1 MDFKKSNAPAS
12 TITRDVRKL
21 EAQTG
26 NIYETIS
33 VIGKRANQISAE
45 MKEELDGK
53 LEEFSSKTDT
63 LEEVYENV
71 EQIEISKM
79 YERLPKPA
87 SIAVQEF
94 IDGKVYYRMAEAVVK
109 TFRSLPAKTADLAEC
124 EGTTALI
131 FSEVNQPNPALSSLS
146 VG

>member
-1 MDFKKSNAPAS
+1 MDFKKSTAPAT

-21 EAQTG
+21 ESQTG

-33 VIGKRANQISAE
+33 IIGKRANQISAE

-87 SIAVQEF
+87 SIATQEF
-94 IDGKVYYRMAEAVVK
+94 IDGKVYYRVSDEK
-109 TFRSLPAKTADLAEC
+109 KEETL
-124 EGTTALI
+124 
-131 FSEVNQPNPALSSLS
+131 
-146 VG
+146 

>member
-12 TITRDVRKL
+12 TVTRDVRKL
-21 EAQTG
+21 EAATG
-26 NIYETIS
+26 NVYETIAIIS
-33 VIGKRANQISAE
+33 KRANQISSE

-87 SIAVQEF
+87 SIAAQEF
-94 IDGKVYYRMAEAVVK
+94 VDGKIYYRMAEEKKEENAQ
-109 TFRSLPAKTADLAEC
+109 A
-124 EGTTALI
+124 
-131 FSEVNQPNPALSSLS
+131 
-146 VG
+146 

>member
-1 MDFKKSNAPAS
+1 MDFKKSTAPAS

-21 EAQTG
+21 ESATG
-26 NIYETIS
+26 NIYETITI
-33 VIGKRANQISAE
+33 IGKRANQISAE

-87 SIAVQEF
+87 SIATQEF
-94 IDGKVYYRMAEAVVK
+94 IDGKVYYRKAEDTQEK
-109 TFRSLPAKTADLAEC
+109 TL
-124 EGTTALI
+124 
-131 FSEVNQPNPALSSLS
+131 
-146 VG
+146 

>member
-1 MDFKKSNAPAS
+1 MPRHRKRSYKILIQTNMDFKKSTAPAS

-21 EAQTG
+21 ESATG

-33 VIGKRANQISAE
+33 IIGKRANQISAE

-87 SIAVQEF
+87 SIATQEF
-94 IDGKVYYRMAEAVVK
+94 IDGKVYYGMAEEKKEENA
-109 TFRSLPAKTADLAEC
+109 
-124 EGTTALI
+124 
-131 FSEVNQPNPALSSLS
+131 
-146 VG
+146 

>member
-1 MDFKKSNAPAS
+1 MDFKKSTAPAS

-33 VIGKRANQISAE
+33 IIGKRANQISAE

-87 SIAVQEF
+87 SIATQEF
-94 IDGKVYYRMAEAVVK
+94 IDGKVYYRLTGEDK
-109 TFRSLPAKTADLAEC
+109 KEETL
-124 EGTTALI
+124 
-131 FSEVNQPNPALSSLS
+131 
-146 VG
+146 

>member
-1 MDFKKSNAPAS
+1 MDFKKSNAPAT

-21 EAQTG
+21 EAETG
-26 NIYETIS
+26 NIYNTIAI
-33 VIGKRANQISAE
+33 IGKRANQISAE

-87 SIAVQEF
+87 SIATQEF
-94 IDGKVYYRMAEAVVK
+94 IDGKVYYR
-109 TFRSLPAKTADLAEC
+109 SADEKKEETL
-124 EGTTALI
+124 
-131 FSEVNQPNPALSSLS
+131 
-146 VG
+146 

>member
-1 MDFKKSNAPAS
+1 MDFKKSNAPAT

-21 EAQTG
+21 ETDTG
-26 NIYETIS
+26 NIYKTIAI
-33 VIGKRANQISAE
+33 IGKRANQISAE

-87 SIAVQEF
+87 SIAAQEF
-94 IDGKVYYRMAEAVVK
+94 IDGKVYYRMAEEK
-109 TFRSLPAKTADLAEC
+109 KEENL
-124 EGTTALI
+124 
-131 FSEVNQPNPALSSLS
+131 
-146 VG
+146 

>member
-12 TITRDVRKL
+12 TITRDVRKM

-33 VIGKRANQISAE
+33 IIAKRAHQISAE

-87 SIAVQEF
+87 SIAAQEF
-94 IDGKVYYRMAEAVVK
+94 IDGKVYYRMADDKKEE
-109 TFRSLPAKTADLAEC
+109 TL
-124 EGTTALI
+124 
-131 FSEVNQPNPALSSLS
+131 
-146 VG
+146 

>member
-1 MDFKKSNAPAS
+1 MDFKKSTAPAS

-21 EAQTG
+21 ESATG
-26 NIYETIS
+26 NIYETITI
-33 VIGKRANQISAE
+33 IGKRANQISAE

-87 SIAVQEF
+87 SIATQEF
-94 IDGKVYYRMAEAVVK
+94 IDGKVYYRTTEDK
-109 TFRSLPAKTADLAEC
+109 KEETA
-124 EGTTALI
+124 I
-131 FSEVNQPNPALSSLS
+131 
-146 VG
+146 

>member
-1 MDFKKSNAPAS
+1 
-12 TITRDVRKL
+12 
-21 EAQTG
+21 
-26 NIYETIS
+26 
-33 VIGKRANQISAE
+33 

-87 SIAVQEF
+87 SIACQEF
-94 IDGKVYYRMAEAVVK
+94 IDGKVYYRMADD
-109 TFRSLPAKTADLAEC
+109 AKKEDTL
-124 EGTTALI
+124 
-131 FSEVNQPNPALSSLS
+131 
-146 VG
+146 

>member
-1 MDFKKSNAPAS
+1 MDFKKSNAPAT

-21 EAQTG
+21 ETDTG
-26 NIYETIS
+26 NIYKTIAI
-33 VIGKRANQISAE
+33 IGKRANQISSE

-87 SIAVQEF
+87 SIAAQEF
-94 IDGKVYYRMAEAVVK
+94 IDGKVYYRSAEEK
-109 TFRSLPAKTADLAEC
+109 KEETL
-124 EGTTALI
+124 
-131 FSEVNQPNPALSSLS
+131 
-146 VG
+146 

>member
-1 MDFKKSNAPAS
+1 MDFKKSNAPAT

-21 EAQTG
+21 EGQTG

-33 VIGKRANQISAE
+33 IIARRAHQISSE

-87 SIAVQEF
+87 SIATQEF
-94 IDGKVYYRMAEAVVK
+94 IDGKVYYRLTEDK
-109 TFRSLPAKTADLAEC
+109 KEESL
-124 EGTTALI
+124 
-131 FSEVNQPNPALSSLS
+131 
-146 VG
+146 

>member
-1 MDFKKSNAPAS
+1 MDFKKSTAPAS

-21 EAQTG
+21 ESATG

-33 VIGKRANQISAE
+33 IIGKRANQISAE

-87 SIAVQEF
+87 SIATQEF
-94 IDGKVYYRMAEAVVK
+94 IDGKVYYRMAEEKKEENA
-109 TFRSLPAKTADLAEC
+109 
-124 EGTTALI
+124 
-131 FSEVNQPNPALSSLS
+131 
-146 VG
+146 

>member
-21 EAQTG
+21 EQETG

-33 VIGKRANQISAE
+33 IIGKRAHQISAE
-45 MKEELDGK
+45 MKEELDSK

-79 YERLPKPA
+79 YERLPKPS
-87 SIAVQEF
+87 SIATQEF
-94 IDGKVYYRMAEAVVK
+94 IEGKVYYRRPEEEIKA
-109 TFRSLPAKTADLAEC
+109 T
-124 EGTTALI
+124 
-131 FSEVNQPNPALSSLS
+131 N
-146 VG
+146 

>member
-1 MDFKKSNAPAS
+1 MDFKKSTAPAS

-21 EAQTG
+21 ESATG

-33 VIGKRANQISAE
+33 IIGKRANQISAE

-87 SIAVQEF
+87 SIATQEF
-94 IDGKVYYRMAEAVVK
+94 IDGKVYYRKAEEK
-109 TFRSLPAKTADLAEC
+109 KEETL
-124 EGTTALI
+124 
-131 FSEVNQPNPALSSLS
+131 
-146 VG
+146 

>member
-1 MDFKKSNAPAS
+1 MDFKKSNAPV
-12 TITRDVRKL
+12 TTVTRDVRKL
-21 EAQTG
+21 ESENG
-26 NIYETIS
+26 NIYETIAIIS
-33 VIGKRANQISAE
+33 KRANQISSE

-87 SIAVQEF
+87 SIAAQEF
-94 IDGKVYYRMAEAVVK
+94 IDGKIYYRMAEDKKDNSQA
-109 TFRSLPAKTADLAEC
+109 
-124 EGTTALI
+124 
-131 FSEVNQPNPALSSLS
+131 
-146 VG
+146 